1 MTWFFRWV
9 NYDDLARC
17 LDEMNVDVLQLWGYS
32 PLWFVEDPAAD
43 GMEVGAWDVQS
54 WIFWG
59 TSLTGNPHFSCS
71 KEPWHI
77 LSKTSTL
84 LERWDSLS
92 TSSGTTMWP
101 SAMFGTGWR
110 KWTKK
115 PSRGVHWVHQFWG
128 VLLEHFRVKWNI
140 NRGVRN
146 QKFIFVS
153 LSLDYISRK
162 ETILAGPSGPETW
175 LGDVLWIVMN
185 YHWSVNAS

>member
-1 MTWFFRWV
+1 MTWFFRWM

-128 VLLEHFRVKWNI
+128 GATWTFQGEVKHQP
-140 NRGVRN
+140 RSKKSEVHLC
-146 QKFIFVS
+146 IFEPG
-153 LSLDYISRK
+153 LYK
-162 ETILAGPSGPETW
+162 
-175 LGDVLWIVMN
+175 
-185 YHWSVNAS
+185 

>member
-1 MTWFFRWV
+1 MFCNSGVT
-9 NYDDLARC
+9 ARY
-17 LDEMNVDVLQLWGYS
+17 G
-32 PLWFVEDPAAD
+32 FVEDPAAD

-101 SAMFGTGWR
+101 SVTFGTGWR
-110 KWTKK
+110 KWTQK
-115 PSRGVHWVHQFWG
+115 PSRGVHGVHQFCGGATWTFQG
-128 VLLEHFRVKWNI
+128 EVKHKP
-140 NRGVRN
+140 RSKKSEVHLC
-146 QKFIFVS
+146 IFEPGS
-153 LSLDYISRK
+153 SRK
-162 ETILAGPSGPETW
+162 ETILAGILAGPSGPETW